1 MASCWDVA
9 ELRPQPSLSAS
20 SLASRL
26 LCWESGQGFRSTEN
40 HNSPDLGAVRDDFLK
55 EVGLKREEEAMTG
68 Q

>member
-9 ELRPQPSLSAS
+9 EPRPQPSLSTS

-26 LCWESGQGFRSTEN
+26 LCWESGQGSGSTEN
-40 HNSPDLGAVRDDFLK
+40 HNSPGLGAVRDDFLK
-55 EVGLKREEEAMTG
+55 EVGLKKEEEEMTE